1 MSEWKTYDPW
11 LEDLKDIAAIE
22 GIDLVLDK
30 YHYHTYFMRGLS
42 VDVVISDIKELSR
55 LAREASQDREGKV

>member
-22 GIDLVLDK
+22 GIDRDWE
-30 YHYHTYFMRGLS
+30 T
-42 VDVVISDIKELSR
+42 
-55 LAREASQDREGKV
+55 